1 MENVLL
7 EELNMVNH
15 PNRSRRR
22 NGPSA
27 DEVKAERERVQSI
40 LDCGITAAQD
50 WCAAA
55 VETSRRAFQ
64 QWEDGDRAMLPGLFK
79 LLQIEVRALCGD
91 DSVGALS
98 ECSTPADA
106 R

>member
-1 MENVLL
+1 MASN
-7 EELNMVNH
+7 

-22 NGPSA
+22 NGPTA
-27 DEVKAERERVQSI
+27 DEVKTERERVQSF

-64 QWEDGDRAMLPGLFK
+64 QWEDGDRVMLPGLFK
-79 LLQIEVRALCGD
+79 LLKIMIDSLCGGMEPPTGGLPGHD
-91 DSVGALS
+91 RR
-98 ECSTPADA
+98 C
-106 R
+106 

>member
-1 MENVLL
+1 
-7 EELNMVNH
+7 MVNH
-15 PNRSRRR
+15 QNRSRRR

-55 VETSRRAFQ
+55 IETSRRSFQ
-64 QWEDGDRAMLPGLFK
+64 QWEEGDRIMLPGLFK
-79 LLQIEVRALCGD
+79 LLKIMI
-91 DSVGALS
+91 DSLGEGKILEKKDKKNEDIS
-98 ECSTPADA
+98 
-106 R
+106 